1 MARFKVTYPTNGLEA
16 GAIVE
21 ADVCPQW
28 LRGKCVSLPDEPV
41 RTLEVASP
49 RAKRQTQKS
58 PRD

>member
-1 MARFKVTYPTNGLEA
+1 MARFKVTYPTNCLEA
-16 GAIVE
+16 GDIVE

-41 RTLEVASP
+41 RALEVASP
-49 RAKRQTQKS
+49 SPKHKSVKS

>member
-16 GAIVE
+16 GDIVE

-28 LRGKCVSLPDEPV
+28 LKGKCVSLPDEPV
-41 RTLEVASP
+41 RVLEVASP
-49 RAKRQTQKS
+49 IAKRQTVKS

>member
-1 MARFKVTYPTNGLEA
+1 MARLKVTYPTNGLEA

-28 LRGKCVSLPDEPV
+28 LKGKCVSMHDEPV
-41 RTLEVASP
+41 RKLEVASP
-49 RAKRQTQKS
+49 RAKRQTVKS

>member
-21 ADVCPQW
+21 SDVCPQW

-41 RTLEVASP
+41 KVLEVATPKP
-49 RAKRQTQKS
+49 RTKKAS
-58 PRD
+58 A

>member
-21 ADVCPQW
+21 ADTCPQW
-28 LRGKCVSLPDEPV
+28 LKGKCVSMPEEPV
-41 RTLEVASP
+41 RTLEVATP
-49 RAKRQTQKS
+49 RAKRKTQKS

>member
-21 ADVCPQW
+21 SEVCPQW
-28 LRGKCVSLPDEPV
+28 LKGKCVSLPEEAV
-41 RTLEVASP
+41 KVLEVASP
-49 RAKRQTQKS
+49 RAKRNTVKS

>member
-21 ADVCPQW
+21 SEACPQW
-28 LRGKCVSLPDEPV
+28 LKGKCVSLPDEPV
-41 RTLEVASP
+41 RKLEVATP
-49 RAKRQTQKS
+49 RAKRKTEKS

>member
-16 GAIVE
+16 GDIVE

-28 LRGKCVSLPDEPV
+28 LNGKCVVLPDEPV
-41 RTLEVASP
+41 RKLEVASP
-49 RAKRQTQKS
+49 RAKRKTQKS

>member
-16 GAIVE
+16 GDIVE

-28 LRGKCVSLPDEPV
+28 LKGKCVSLPEEAMKV
-41 RTLEVASP
+41 LEVASP
-49 RAKRQTQKS
+49 RAKRHTVKS

>member
-21 ADVCPQW
+21 ASECPQW
-28 LRGKCVSLPDEPV
+28 LKGKCVVLPDEPV
-41 RTLEVASP
+41 GQLEVATP
-49 RAKRQTQKS
+49 RAKRKTQKS

>member
-21 ADVCPQW
+21 SDSCPQW
-28 LRGKCVSLPDEPV
+28 LKGKCVSLPDEPV
-41 RTLEVASP
+41 RKLEVATP
-49 RAKRQTQKS
+49 RAKLKTEKS